1 MISILPYQQ
10 KLEALRE
17 YMDAKIDSVVVL
29 VMVMDLQVCEDDYY
43 IKQGLPLPKPY
54 VKLFHFY
61 PID

>member
-1 MISILPYQQ
+1 MIDITPFQQ

-17 YMDAKIDSVVVL
+17 YMDAKIESVVVL

-43 IKQGLPLPKPY
+43 IKQGLTLPKPY